1 MDNIQGA
8 AGEILDE
15 ISAVTGL
22 DPKIAFIA
30 LVILVLVAVFIFTKP
45 IRLLL
50 KLAINTAVGFVALIL
65 INKFGADFGIAIG
78 VNWVN
83 AIVTGV
89 FGVPGVAVL
98 VALRWAGII

>member
-1 MDNIQGA
+1 MDNIQNA

-15 ISAVTGL
+15 ISTVTGL
-22 DPKIAFIA
+22 DPKVALIA
-30 LVILVLVAVFIFTKP
+30 LVVLALVAVFIFTKP

-65 INKFGADFGIAIG
+65 INKFGADFGIALG

-98 VALRWAGII
+98 IALRWAGVI